1 MTMSHLQVDD
11 LSKTFITPG
20 GREVPALKGVSF
32 SLQRGE
38 ILSVIGHNG
47 SGKTSLLNCLRRA
60 FSWDQGRILVD
71 DTPVTNMRSEVVS
84 VFQDVGLGVVG
95 SMTPLENLSLVF
107 SRRLSYLLTFP
118 ERRFQRDIHAFLKR
132 AGLQKRFRSFENTPV
147 WELSGGERQ
156 QVAIIMAMMRSP
168 SILLLDEFVA
178 NLDPTVREDLLRWT
192 RSWILEH
199 RITTLM
205 VTHDH
210 ELAESWGDHVLELSD
225 GNLVRFEKA
234 KHAPEGRPA

>member
-1 MTMSHLQVDD
+1 MSHLQVDS

-20 GREVPALKGVSF
+20 GREVPALRDISF
-32 SLQRGE
+32 SLQSGQ

-47 SGKTSLLNCLRRA
+47 SGKTTLLNCLRRA
-60 FSWDQGRILVD
+60 FPWDQGEILVD

-107 SRRLSYLLTFP
+107 SRRPSYLLTFP
-118 ERRFQRDIHAFLKR
+118 EHRFQHDIHAFLKR
-132 AGLQKRFRSFENTPV
+132 AGLQERFESFENTPV
-147 WELSGGERQ
+147 SELSGGERQ

-178 NLDPTVREDLLRWT
+178 NLDPTVRENLLRWT
-192 RSWILEH
+192 RAWIREH
-199 RITTLM
+199 RITTVM

-225 GNLVRFEKA
+225 GHLVRFEKT
-234 KHAPEGRPA
+234 KHAPEGGPA